1 MAGRPHQS
9 GLLAWST
16 KAMRAGCRSATAA
29 RSAHSPI
36 GAEAGTGIAAGISGS
51 AAPRNDASS
60 RLIIARAATAV
71 TPPAP

>member
-1 MAGRPHQS
+1 MVPASASAPMGLCA
-9 GLLAWST
+9 LLAAVADRHPARIAFVDQAST
-16 KAMRAGCRSATAA
+16 
-29 RSAHSPI
+29 
-36 GAEAGTGIAAGISGS
+36 AGISGS